1 MAGTGAGEP
10 YPSLF
15 FKGREKG
22 FPTGAETGE
31 EKDQTESERGGGA
44 VEMPV
49 DSSTGACP
57 TSGKSVLSGG
67 HLAPAAVF
75 CKEKSE
81 EYRPGGRKVRSG
93 RQGPYGKRG
102 LINLLNL
109 TVRQGA
115 SGRAAATKNGSARR
129 EPAEPPVSCTSL
141 CGEISLCPDLS
152 GY

>member
-44 VEMPV
+44 VAMPA
-49 DSSTGACP
+49 DRGTATCP

-81 EYRPGGRKVRSG
+81 EYRPEGRKAHVQEG
-93 RQGPYGKRG
+93 RDQTEKG

-109 TVRQGA
+109 LARQGA

-129 EPAEPPVSCTSL
+129 ESAEPPVSCTSL